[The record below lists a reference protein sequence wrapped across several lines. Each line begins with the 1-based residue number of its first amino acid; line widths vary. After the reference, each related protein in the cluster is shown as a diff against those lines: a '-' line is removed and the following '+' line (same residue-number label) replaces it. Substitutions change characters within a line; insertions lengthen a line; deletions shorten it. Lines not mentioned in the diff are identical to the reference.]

1 MADLSYQSPAHAE
14 VTLIPCGPWPCMNHL
29 VGVNCL
35 ALPQVPGRYRHS
47 FHTGYS
53 KSLEIISQELSWA
66 SLFFLVFLINIFFCL
81 CYHSCFNFPPLPPS
95 IQPPFIPPQAIP
107 PPLSLV
113 MCKTDLLMARPIPC
127 TGAVPWAGIESP
139 STQSFRMNPRAFDL
153 QTQTQS
159 GCSPSSSAV
168 PQPKPPSLPLHY

>member
-29 VGVNCL
+29 VSVNCL
-35 ALPQVPGRYRHS
+35 AWPQVPGRYRHS

-66 SLFFLVFLINIFFCL
+66 SLFFLVFLINFFFVYAITVVSISPL
-81 CYHSCFNFPPLPPS
+81 CLPPS
-95 IQPPFIPPQAIP
+95 SPLSFPQAIP

-113 MCKTDLLMARPIPC
+113 MCKTDFLMVRPIPC